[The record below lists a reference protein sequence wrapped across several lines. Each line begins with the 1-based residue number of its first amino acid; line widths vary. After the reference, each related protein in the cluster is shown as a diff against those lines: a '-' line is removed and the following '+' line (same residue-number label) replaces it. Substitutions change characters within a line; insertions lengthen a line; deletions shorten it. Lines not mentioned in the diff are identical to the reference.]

1 MPELKRL
8 KLSNKLRLMKI
19 ANRELDEESKVIYED
34 LKQTRNEVEE
44 RTTEMQNEFFMIL
57 GNMKLL
63 KDNKKDNWIELL
75 SKYIDEQYEI
85 LKKDLFEDD
94 QSDEQTIKFKILK

>member
-85 LKKDLFEDD
+85 LKKDLFDD
-94 QSDEQTIKFKILK
+94 CESDEQTIKFKILK

>member
-1 MPELKRL
+1 MSMIKKFKVMKDMIKEL
-8 KLSNKLRLMKI
+8 
-19 ANRELDEESKVIYED
+19 EEESKALYED
-34 LKQTRNEVEE
+34 LKQTRKEVEE
-44 RTTEMQNEFFMIL
+44 RAEEIENEIFQII

-63 KDNKKDNWIELL
+63 KDNQKDNWIELL

-85 LKKDLFEDD
+85 VKKDLFDDD

>member
-1 MPELKRL
+1 MSTIKKL
-8 KLSNKLRLMKI
+8 KLLNK
-19 ANRELDEESKVIYED
+19 ELENESKAIYED

-44 RTTEMQNEFFMIL
+44 RTTEIQNEVFTII

-63 KDNKKDNWIELL
+63 KDNKKENWIELL

-85 LKKDLFEDD
+85 LKKDLFDD
-94 QSDEQTIKFKILK
+94 CESDEQTL